1 MERKKS
7 PDSTVQKAIQQH
19 VVEHAER
26 DKALKMLQLGTYTM
40 ITFRKLTKS
49 QSSIGL
55 IAKSCPCIIQFFFQ
69 GGGGGGGFCNSC
81 DTINKSKIWVIEE
94 L

>member
-26 DKALKMLQLGTYTM
+26 DKALKMLRSSCVLPLGAAGRGLESEVDVAHL
-40 ITFRKLTKS
+40 FLT
-49 QSSIGL
+49 
-55 IAKSCPCIIQFFFQ
+55 IIQLHSACHLISQ
-69 GGGGGGGFCNSC
+69 H
-81 DTINKSKIWVIEE
+81 TSKKLE
-94 L
+94 

>member
-26 DKALKMLQLGTYTM
+26 DKALKMLRSSTTYCSTLLVHNATCQVLLKFVHWLQKK
-40 ITFRKLTKS
+40 IFE
-49 QSSIGL
+49 
-55 IAKSCPCIIQFFFQ
+55 
-69 GGGGGGGFCNSC
+69 GFLPYMGMAAISV
-81 DTINKSKIWVIEE
+81 K
-94 L
+94 